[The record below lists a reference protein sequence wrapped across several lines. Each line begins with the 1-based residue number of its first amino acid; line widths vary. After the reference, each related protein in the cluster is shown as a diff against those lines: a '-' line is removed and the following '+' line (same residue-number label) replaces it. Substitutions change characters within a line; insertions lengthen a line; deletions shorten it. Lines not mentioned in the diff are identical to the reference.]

1 MQYKIRTTIEHQCFG
16 FVVVLTIFCVLGC
29 NDLGVKKGTNP
40 PIPPSVQE
48 KLFKYLKDA
57 SSVEVVSISGATEV
71 TGIISKQ
78 DEMATLLSYLQF
90 QTTEDQRDRGEDTVY
105 WLTFSLPNGREALVH
120 VSKDGWKFTGRGQR
134 REYSRELLQF
144 LRKKVNGQKLGQKAG

>member
-1 MQYKIRTTIEHQCFG
+1 MKHQHFG

-48 KLFKYLKDA
+48 QLFKYRKDA
-57 SSVEVVSISGATEV
+57 SSIKVVSISGATKV
-71 TGIISKQ
+71 TGIISKRV
-78 DEMATLLSYLQF
+78 DMATVLSYLQF
-90 QTTEDQRDRGEDTVY
+90 QALEDQRDRGEDTVY

-120 VSKDGWKFTGRGQR
+120 VSKDGWKFTGSGPR
-134 REYSRELLQF
+134 REYSREILQF
-144 LRKKVNGQKLGQKAG
+144 LGKKVNRQKLGQEAG